1 MKQSVYDAPADR
13 DFQSKIVSG
22 TTYLDC
28 LAGHSL
34 NPDVQVKFDLKT
46 LPLRS
51 TAGYILDGTVHTQ
64 NPRYTSSDPDDN
76 PWVDGFVTFC
86 SFCVFGTIPLLG
98 YACLYTLQLT
108 ATTLFGIAVAL
119 TATTLFLLGV
129 LKAKFS
135 KKTWYASGLE
145 VLLLG
150 GGTATVAFL
159 VGIFVEK
166 VALSGSAG
174 AGNLF

>member
-1 MKQSVYDAPADR
+1 M
-13 DFQSKIVSG
+13 
-22 TTYLDC
+22 
-28 LAGHSL
+28 
-34 NPDVQVKFDLKT
+34 
-46 LPLRS
+46 
-51 TAGYILDGTVHTQ
+51 
-64 NPRYTSSDPDDN
+64 
-76 PWVDGFVTFC
+76 TFC

-108 ATTLFGIAVAL
+108 ATTLFAIAVVL
-119 TATTLFLLGV
+119 TAITLFGLGV
-129 LKAKFS
+129 LKARFS

-150 GGTATVAFL
+150 GGTASVAFL
-159 VGIFVEK
+159 VGLLVEK